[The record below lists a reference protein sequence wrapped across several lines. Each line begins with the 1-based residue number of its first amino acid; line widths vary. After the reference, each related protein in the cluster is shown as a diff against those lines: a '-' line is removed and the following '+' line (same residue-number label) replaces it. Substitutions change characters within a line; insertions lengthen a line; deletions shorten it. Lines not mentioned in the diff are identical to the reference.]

1 MERNSSIDYIKGSLI
16 FTVIIGHILLGSLDA
31 NLIRYVIYS
40 FHMPAFFFISG
51 YLLNI
56 EKIRLL
62 CFCQLIGKYWKRML
76 LPWSIAWVVYTAY
89 VVYDNLSFGAVANN
103 ILNPYYHLWYVPS
116 LFMMIV
122 IVWTASRY
130 FDNVKN
136 ILFFLFVTGILLFNF
151 SNTPYSIG
159 SAWNCRML
167 PFFALGIVGRRLLID
182 IKGGGVILIPIYLA
196 IVICTKLVMGENA
209 QFFRTYLMLPLAALL
224 CTFAILPL
232 MRKKLLQN
240 KVLEYWGKQSLH
252 IYLWH
257 VVPIIVLKQ
266 IFTGNDVAYYIVSFA
281 LVVLFGLI
289 SYMICKIKKM
299 GVQGAY

>member
-1 MERNSSIDYIKGSLI
+1 
-16 FTVIIGHILLGSLDA
+16 
-31 NLIRYVIYS
+31 
-40 FHMPAFFFISG
+40 
-51 YLLNI
+51 
-56 EKIRLL
+56 
-62 CFCQLIGKYWKRML
+62 ML

-89 VVYDNLSFGAVANN
+89 VVFDNLSFGAVANN

-122 IVWTASRY
+122 IVWTATRY

-167 PFFALGIVGRRLLID
+167 PFFCIGIVGRRLLID
-182 IKGGGVILIPIYLA
+182 INGRVILIPIYLA
-196 IVICTKLVMGENA
+196 IVIWTKLVMEETA
-209 QFFRTYLMLPLAALL
+209 QFFRTYIMLPLAALL

-252 IYLWH
+252 IYGKQSLHIYLWH

-266 IFTGNDVAYYIVSFA
+266 IFTGNDVTYYIVSFT
-281 LVVLFGLI
+281 LVAIVCLI
-289 SYMICKIKKM
+289 SYLICKKEKM
-299 GVQGAY
+299 GVRGAY

>member
-62 CFCQLIGKYWKRML
+62 CFCQLIGKYWKRVL

-182 IKGGGVILIPIYLA
+182 IKWGGNSYTYILGYRYMYQVGDGRKCTILSYLLNVTA
-196 IVICTKLVMGENA
+196 GGIIMHIRHITIDAQKVVTKQGN
-209 QFFRTYLMLPLAALL
+209 R
-224 CTFAILPL
+224 IL
-232 MRKKLLQN
+232 
-240 KVLEYWGKQSLH
+240 G
-252 IYLWH
+252 
-257 VVPIIVLKQ
+257 
-266 IFTGNDVAYYIVSFA
+266 
-281 LVVLFGLI
+281 
-289 SYMICKIKKM
+289 
-299 GVQGAY
+299 